1 MIKDI
6 GAERERL
13 NALEEFLANGG
24 REEDFAFDYRQH
36 QDGSYWVMVDDLSRY
51 REMTTEEIEDELE
64 ELQDDLDEIIE
75 LIEEWEDTYS
85 DIDDLDDDIVA
96 EYEEL
101 LDEQFCVD
109 VYIRRA
115 MQFLEL

>member
-13 NALEEFLANGG
+13 IALEEFLENGG
-24 REEDFAFDYRQH
+24 REEDFAFDCRLRK
-36 QDGSYWVMVDDLSRY
+36 DGSYWIAVDDLSRY
-51 REMTTEEIEDELE
+51 RDMTADELEDELE
-64 ELQDDLDEIIE
+64 ELQDDLDEIVE

-85 DIDDLDDDIVA
+85 EAEDLDDETA
-96 EYEEL
+96 EEYEEL
-101 LDEQFCVD
+101 LDQKFCVD

-115 MQFLEL
+115 MQFLGQ